1 MANVVFQDNFNTE
14 DKVASGGYI
23 HYEPGSTMKKWK
35 ITGTG
40 TFSLVDEKYEE
51 GSVYPTHPGSGLF
64 LDFDEGQKI
73 TSKSSFTFNPGDRI
87 TLEFSLGNVVW
98 EGGSTNSVLISLGN
112 LYKEKFSLAGEKPF
126 KKYTRTIEVKEST
139 SANISF
145 DSLIVGGKLDR
156 SPVIL
161 DDVKLTVD
169 SVPTNPD
176 DNILV
181 SDAKDNMMSGGIGND
196 TYRFNVSKELGDDN
210 VKEVATGGGIDTL
223 DFTDGSSPVWINL
236 GVTTLQ
242 TVSKDKLT
250 LTLSANNAIENVIGG
265 NSSDRLI
272 GNTLNNNL
280 QGGEGI
286 DYLSGQAGNDI
297 LIGGAGNDVLIGGA
311 GSDRF
316 TYQSNTAFT
325 NSDFGTDI
333 ITDFTKGSDKI
344 ALSKTTF
351 NSLQSS
357 VGNGFS
363 SRSEFAVVNDDRF
376 IELSNAKIV
385 YSTNTGSIYYNQN
398 GTASGLGKGGEIA
411 YLASVPN
418 LAASDFVLIT

>member
-1 MANVVFQDNFNTE
+1 MANVIFQDNFNTE
-14 DKVASGGYI
+14 TKTDSVISPYSTPKKWDIINGSI
-23 HYEPGSTMKKWK
+23 DLFSEKFEHSWLSPQPGSDQY
-35 ITGTG
+35 I
-40 TFSLVDEKYEE
+40 E
-51 GSVYPTHPGSGLF
+51 
-64 LDFDEGQKI
+64 LDGNTNDAATI
-73 TSKSSFTFNPGDRI
+73 TSKSSFTFNPGDTI
-87 TLEFSLGNVVW
+87 TLAFSLGSASVNGDP
-98 EGGSTNSVLISLGN
+98 EELNSVIVSLGN
-112 LYKEKFSLAGEKPF
+112 LFNEKFTLKGKNPF
-126 KKYTRTIEVKEST
+126 KKYTRTINVNSLT
-139 SANISF
+139 SGKIKF
-145 DSLIVGGKLDR
+145 DHLGGDGAGIV
-156 SPVIL
+156 L

-169 SVPTNPD
+169 SVPTDPD

-223 DFTDGSSPVWINL
+223 DFTDGSSPVRINL

-272 GNTLNNNL
+272 GNALNNNL

-297 LIGGAGNDVLIGGA
+297 LIGGAGNDVLIGGT
-311 GSDRF
+311 GNDRF
-316 TYQSNTAFT
+316 TYQGRTAFA

-351 NSLQSS
+351 NNLQSR
-357 VGNGFS
+357 VGNGFGIS
-363 SRSEFAVVNDDRF
+363 SEFAVVNDDRF
-376 IELSNAKIV
+376 IEMSNAKIV

-418 LAASDFVLIT
+418 LASSDFVLIT

>member
-1 MANVVFQDNFNTE
+1 MANVLFQDNFNTE
-14 DKVASGGYI
+14 TKIDSVISTYSTPKKWDIINGDIDLINEKFQVSGG
-23 HYEPGSTMKKWK
+23 
-35 ITGTG
+35 
-40 TFSLVDEKYEE
+40 LLAQ
-51 GSVYPTHPGSGLF
+51 PGSGLYIE
-64 LDFDEGQKI
+64 LDGSIGDAATI
-73 TSKSSFTFNPGDRI
+73 TSKSSFTFNPGDTV
-87 TLEFSLGNVVW
+87 TLEFSLGSNSRAT
-98 EGGSTNSVLISLGN
+98 EELNSVIVSLGN
-112 LYKEKFSLAGEKPF
+112 LFNEKFTLKGENLF
-126 KKYTRTIEVKEST
+126 KKYTRTINVNSLT
-139 SANISF
+139 SGKIKF
-145 DSLIVGGKLDR
+145 DHLDGDKVGITLDN
-156 SPVIL
+156 
-161 DDVKLTVD
+161 VKLTVD

-223 DFTDGSSPVWINL
+223 DFTDGSSPVRINL

-265 NSSDRLI
+265 NSNDRLI
-272 GNTLNNNL
+272 GNALNNNL

-311 GSDRF
+311 GNDCF

-376 IELSNAKIV
+376 IEMSNAKIV